1 MQVQA
6 KIEDVLEVIESS
18 QLKEYEFELTVRKVD
33 DSRFEEIC
41 DLLFESGCDDST
53 ILIKKDELNLIF
65 YREAASFKEALLTAK
80 KNVEDA
86 LEKLN

>member
-1 MQVQA
+1 MQVEA
-6 KIEDVLEVIESS
+6 KIEDILEVV
-18 QLKEYEFELTVRKVD
+18 QDGQMKEYEFELTIKKVD

-65 YREAASFKEALLTAK
+65 CREAASFKEALVTAK

-86 LEKLN
+86 LEKL